1 MREKRI
7 NDAFSSNF
15 GMIAAAIGSAIG
27 LGNLWRFPYLV
38 GQNGGAAFIIV
49 YLVLTLLLCTPILIA
64 EMVIGRRGGGSPRDA
79 YIKVTGRK
87 GWGAAGIIG
96 MITCFMIMSFYVVV
110 GGWTIRYLVMS
121 VFPGFHSGAA
131 IDSEA
136 VFGSFVGSNIS
147 PIFYSLIFILLTIII
162 INLGVEKG
170 IEKTSKLMMPLLF
183 ILIVLIGVR
192 SVTLPG
198 AQAGL
203 NYLFKPDFSQF
214 TVDSLLAALGQSF
227 FSLSLGACMM
237 VTYGA
242 YTPRSS
248 NLTANAAIITMS
260 DTFFALLAGCAIMP
274 AVFAFGINP
283 SEGAGLVF
291 VTLPQIFTQMPL
303 GGLCAILFFITLFLA
318 AISSAVSLFEVMT
331 STIMDVGKMDRR
343 PASAITAVSL
353 LIGGIFC
360 SLSLGVLSGFTIK
373 GLNIFGI
380 FDYVS
385 SNFMMTLG
393 GLLTVIC
400 VGWIVGKEAFID
412 EITGG
417 GKIKVSRPLA
427 NVMFFVIKYLA
438 PIVIVTTA
446 VTSIINQ

>member
-1 MREKRI
+1 MADSRGK
-7 NDAFSSNF
+7 DSFSSNF

-49 YLVLTLLLCTPILIA
+49 YLAITLLLCTPILLC

-79 YIKVTGRK
+79 YINVTGRK
-87 GWGAAGIIG
+87 RWGTAGILG
-96 MITCFMIMSFYVVV
+96 MLTCFMIMSFYVVV

-121 VFPGFHSGAA
+121 IAPGFHRGATLDSAA
-131 IDSEA
+131 IFS
-136 VFGSFVGSNIS
+136 GFVGSNVS
-147 PIFYSLIFILLTIII
+147 PIVYSLIFILLTIAI
-162 INLGVEKG
+162 INLGVQKG

-183 ILIVLIGVR
+183 ALIVLIGIR

-198 AQAGL
+198 AKAGL
-203 NYLFKPDFSQF
+203 DYLFRPDFSQF
-214 TVDSLLAALGQSF
+214 TFGSLLAALGQSF

-242 YTPRSS
+242 YTPKGS
-248 NLTANAAIITMS
+248 NLTKNAAIITVS

-318 AISSAVSLFEVMT
+318 AISSSVSLFEVMT
-331 STIMDVGKMDRR
+331 ATIMDVGNARR
-343 PASAITAVSL
+343 RTASAICAGIL
-353 LIGGIFC
+353 LFTGSIC
-360 SLSLGVLSGFTIK
+360 SLSQGALRSITIGGK
-373 GLNIFGI
+373 NIFDQ
-380 FDYVS
+380 FDYIS
-385 SNFMMTLG
+385 SNILMTLG
-393 GLLTVIC
+393 GLLAVIC
-400 VGWIVGKEAFID
+400 VGWVVKKQAFTD

-417 GKIKVSRPLA
+417 GLIRVSKPLA
-427 NVMFFVIKYLA
+427 NVLFFIIKYLA

-446 VTSIINQ
+446 VTSIF

>member
-1 MREKRI
+1 
-7 NDAFSSNF
+7 
-15 GMIAAAIGSAIG
+15 MIAAAIGSAIG

-49 YLVLTLLLCTPILIA
+49 YLIITLLLCTPILLS
-64 EMVIGRRGGGSPRDA
+64 EMVIGRRGGGSPRGA

-87 GWGAAGIIG
+87 GWGAAGILG
-96 MITCFMIMSFYVVV
+96 MLTCFMIMSFYVVV

-121 VFPGFHSGAA
+121 IAPGFHRGAQ
-131 IDSEA
+131 IDSAA
-136 VFGSFVGSNIS
+136 VFTGFVGSNVS
-147 PIFYSLIFILLTIII
+147 PIVYSLIFILLTIGI
-162 INLGVEKG
+162 INLGVKKG

-183 ILIVLIGVR
+183 LLIVLIGIR

-198 AQAGL
+198 AGAGL
-203 NYLFKPDFSQF
+203 DYLFKPDFSQF
-214 TVDSLLAALGQSF
+214 NFDSLLAALGQSF

-242 YTPRSS
+242 YTPKSS
-248 NLTANAAIITMS
+248 NLTKNAAIITVS

-303 GGLCAILFFITLFLA
+303 GGLCAVLFFVTLFLA

-331 STIMDVGKMDRR
+331 STIMDVGKTRR
-343 PASAITAVSL
+343 KTASAITAAIL
-353 LIGGIFC
+353 LFTGSIC
-360 SLSLGVLSGFTIK
+360 SLSQGALRGITIGGK
-373 GLNIFGI
+373 NIFDQ

-385 SNFMMTLG
+385 SNILMTLG
-393 GLLTVIC
+393 GLLAVIC
-400 VGWIVGKEAFID
+400 VGWVIGKKTFTD
-412 EITGG
+412 EITAGG
-417 GKIKVSRPLA
+417 TIRVPRTLA
-427 NVMFFVIKYLA
+427 SVLFFIIKYVA

-446 VTSIINQ
+446 ISSIF